1 MDVSMNTNVSAYQGA
16 GDMVAVTMM
25 KKAMAIDGQTVMTL
39 LNAIPQ
45 PPQNPANLPPNLGQN
60 INVTA

>member
-1 MDVSMNTNVSAYQGA
+1 MGVSMNTNVSAYQGA
-16 GDMVAVTMM
+16 SDIISVTMM
-25 KKAMAIDGQTVMTL
+25 KKAMAIDAQTVMTL
-39 LNAIPQ
+39 INAIPQ